1 MRPTKGISVDGGC
14 SGNPGIAYY
23 RAVDIATGEELFS
36 EDIGIATNNIAEF
49 LGLCHAIFKYP
60 NEQIYTDSRTAIAWV
75 KKKKANST
83 FSGEVSDRVKK
94 AELMLQNIK
103 YATII
108 KWETKLWGEIPA
120 DFGLKS

>member
-1 MRPTKGISVDGGC
+1 MKKVSNPEIEALTKEQLKALKD
-14 SGNPGIAYY
+14 A
-23 RAVDIATGEELFS
+23 
-36 EDIGIATNNIAEF
+36 
-49 LGLCHAIFKYP
+49 AIVAAHEK
-60 NEQIYTDSRTAIAWV
+60 
-75 KKKKANST
+75 
-83 FSGEVSDRVKK
+83 RVKK